1 MGSLQPPSRSGALQV
16 FLSCPACDADHLTNA
31 LPFIEFVRDGRA
43 AQVSVVVTTVDTG
56 ADTRWTAILT
66 GAGTHKGAS
75 RTIRFST
82 AVTAT
87 ADEVRAQVAHYLA
100 LGLTPYA
107 ATTPLGRHLD
117 VTFSR
122 PGAATATR
130 VDQHDGWNHW
140 VFRFGANLYQSGEQT
155 TWSSSYGVSASAN
168 RTTENWKIRLGAS
181 RNLSESEFDIDDET
195 IASRL
200 SDWSVEALIVKSLG
214 ARWSAALIGSA
225 TGSTFSNAELAER
238 FTPGLEFDVFPYA
251 ESTRRSLTLQYT
263 AGYARYNY
271 HEITIYGL
279 LREDVVQ
286 HAVNASLG
294 FRQPWGTTGASF
306 IFTQQLTAPDRT
318 RLTASG
324 TFSVQLSESLSLNGN
339 ASYSRIRDL
348 FTLPRGD
355 ATDEEVL
362 LRLRQLDTDF
372 RYSYNVGFSYA
383 FGALSNITV
392 NPRFGG

>member
-1 MGSLQPPSRSGALQV
+1 
-16 FLSCPACDADHLTNA
+16 
-31 LPFIEFVRDGRA
+31 
-43 AQVSVVVTTVDTG
+43 
-56 ADTRWTAILT
+56 
-66 GAGTHKGAS
+66 
-75 RTIRFST
+75 
-82 AVTAT
+82 
-87 ADEVRAQVAHYLA
+87 
-100 LGLTPYA
+100 
-107 ATTPLGRHLD
+107 
-117 VTFSR
+117 
-122 PGAATATR
+122 
-130 VDQHDGWNHW
+130 
-140 VFRFGANLYQSGEQT
+140 VFRFGATFYQDGEQT
-155 TWSSSYGVSASAN
+155 TWNSSYGVNASAN
-168 RTTENWKIRLGAS
+168 RTTEHWKIRLGAS
-181 RNLSESEFDIDDET
+181 RSLSESEFEIDDEI

-214 ARWSAALIGSA
+214 ARWSMAIIGSA

-238 FTPGLEFDVFPYA
+238 FTPGIEFDVFPYA
-251 ESTRRSLTLQYT
+251 ESTRRSVTLQYT

-279 LREDVVQ
+279 LREEVLQ

-294 FRQPWGTTGASF
+294 FRQPWGTTGATV

-318 RLTASG
+318 RLTAGGS
-324 TFSVQLSESLSLNGN
+324 FSVQLSESLSLNGN
-339 ASYSRIRDL
+339 VSYSRIRDL

-383 FGALSNITV
+383 FGALSNTTV